1 MTQHKAI
8 SGFSK
13 LSSDEKVNWLKET
26 VGLAGSF
33 VHELRSH
40 LHQDPEKQELYEE
53 FSENTI
59 SNFFVP
65 YGLAPNF
72 LINNKWYVVP
82 MAIEESSVVAAASHA
97 AKFWSAH
104 GGFTAVVEDPVK
116 VGQVH
121 FIWTGNNSFIA
132 DLFEKSKDALVSAMV
147 PFTESMKKRGGGIK
161 EIRLVDKTRDMDH
174 YYQLHADFRT
184 AEAMGAN
191 FINTVLE
198 ALASEWKKVVQEEAA
213 PHNVAGTLEINMAIL
228 SNYTPESLVKVSVE
242 TDVSALGVFD
252 AELSGKAFA
261 EKFVRAV
268 KIAKADPYR
277 AVTHNKGIFNGMDGV
292 VIATGNDFRAVEACG
307 HAYAARDGQYR
318 SLSSASLEDDLFRFT
333 LEVPMSV
340 GTVGGLTSGH
350 PLARTSLKIM
360 QEPTAEELM
369 MIIGA
374 AGLANNFSA
383 VRSLITSG
391 IQKGHMKM
399 HLVNILRQVGA
410 TEAQKK
416 AAQEY
421 FRDRTVSYADVKKFI
436 SEQK

>member
-13 LSSDEKVNWLKET
+13 LSSDEKVNWLKEI
-26 VGLAGSF
+26 VGLPGPF
-33 VHELRSH
+33 IHELRSH
-40 LHQDPEKQELYEE
+40 LHQDLEKQELYEE

-59 SNFFVP
+59 SNFFIP

-72 LINNKWYVVP
+72 LVNNKWYVVP

-97 AKFWSAH
+97 GKFWSAH
-104 GGFTAVVEDPVK
+104 GGFTAVVEDPIK

-121 FIWTGNNSFIA
+121 FIWTGNNTFIA
-132 DLFEKSKDALVSAMV
+132 DLFERSKDTLMSVMEPYTA
-147 PFTESMKKRGGGIK
+147 SMKKRGGGIK
-161 EIRLVDKTRDMDH
+161 DIRLMDKTRDMEH

-198 ALASEWKKVVQEEAA
+198 VLASEWKKIVQEEAGSHYI
-213 PHNVAGTLEINMAIL
+213 PGTLEINMAIL

-252 AELSGKAFA
+252 SELSGKAFA

-268 KIAKADPYR
+268 EIAKADPYR

-318 SLSSASLEDDLFRFT
+318 SLSAASLEDDLFRFT

-360 QEPTAEELM
+360 QEPSAVELM
-369 MIIGA
+369 TIIGA

-410 TEAQKK
+410 TDAQKE

-421 FRDRTVSYADVKKFI
+421 FKHRTVSYADVKKFI
-436 SEQK
+436 SAHK